1 MQQSTAANPYQRPGA
16 PVSDQGPEEF
26 SEVKVLSVAGRLGR
40 VRYIGYSVGMSL
52 LFYLF
57 IALGAGLAAGADLG
71 LLGGA
76 ITVAA
81 VIGMLVVGVMLTI
94 QRCHDFDVSGWL
106 SLLLIV
112 PVAPLLFWI
121 IPGTKGDNRFGAPT
135 PPNST
140 GVVVLALILPILF
153 FVGIIAAIALPAYQS
168 YTERARMAQ
177 EIQQQSQAQDGAL
190 EEDTAEADAGEE
202 VADEGSGE
210 EPAQAEA
217 EQPGKTDQ

>member
-1 MQQSTAANPYQRPGA
+1 MQQPAANPYRTPGA
-16 PVSDQGPEEF
+16 AVADQAAEEF
-26 SEVKVLSVAGRLGR
+26 SQVRIFSAAGRIGR
-40 VRYIGYSVGMSL
+40 VRYIGYSIGMTL
-52 LFYLF
+52 VFYAVV
-57 IALGAGLAAGADLG
+57 ALGMGLAAGAG
-71 LLGGA
+71 IELLGGVV
-76 ITVAA
+76 IVAA
-81 VIGMLVVGVMLTI
+81 AIGMLIVGVMLTI

-121 IPGTKGDNRFGAPT
+121 IPGTKGPNRFGDPT

-168 YTERARMAQ
+168 YVERARMAQ
-177 EIQQQSQAQDGAL
+177 ELQQQSQAQ
-190 EEDTAEADAGEE
+190 EE
-202 VADEGSGE
+202 VLDESVDEAGAGDEAADEGSGD

-217 EQPGKTDQ
+217 EQSDSSK